1 MRLRRSDSSGAGITR
16 TRAGRGFVYRD
27 ASGAAVH
34 DADMLARIRTL
45 AIPPAWSDVWIA
57 PYPNGHIQ
65 ATGMDGAGR
74 RQYIYHP
81 TWREQKDRLKFERA
95 LALAES
101 LPGARRQ
108 VTIDL
113 RSDGITRDRVLA
125 VGFRMLDTGSLRV
138 GSERYAEANG
148 SIGLTTLLCAH
159 ATVSGSVVE
168 LRFPAKSG
176 HAWESDITDP
186 DLAAAVRQLKRRGPT
201 AHLLSF
207 KDERGWHPVDASE
220 INEYVK
226 LRTGGDFTA
235 KDFRTLH
242 GTIAAAISLAQASN
256 RLAKDAKDAKT
267 GPKAA
272 TKSESTK
279 PAKTT
284 KPTKT
289 ASARIVAQAMRDAS
303 GVLGNTPAVARA
315 SYVDPRVVDH
325 FTHGRTI
332 DPERLGS
339 AETELRA
346 LLFD

>member
-1 MRLRRSDSSGAGITR
+1 MRLRRSDSSGKGLTR
-16 TRAGRGFVYRD
+16 VRAGRGFGYR
-27 ASGAAVH
+27 GADGSPVH
-34 DADMLARIRTL
+34 DPDLLARIRTL
-45 AIPPAWSDVWIA
+45 AIPPAWTDVWIA

-65 ATGMDGAGR
+65 ATGFDSAGR

-81 TWREQKDRLKFERA
+81 TWREQKDRVKFERA

-101 LPGARRQ
+101 LPSARRQ

-113 RSDGITRDRVLA
+113 RSDGLSRDRVLA
-125 VGFRMLDTGSLRV
+125 AGFRMLDTGSLRV

-159 ATVSGSVVE
+159 ATAHKNTVE

-176 HAWESDITDP
+176 HAWESDITDA
-186 DLAAAVRQLKRRGPT
+186 DLAAVVRSLKRRGPT

-207 KDERGWHPVDASE
+207 RDERGWHPVSATE
-220 INEYVK
+220 INDYVRE
-226 LRTGGDFTA
+226 RTGGEFTA

-242 GTIAAAISLAQASN
+242 GTLAAAVSLA
-256 RLAKDAKDAKT
+256 
-267 GPKAA
+267 KAA
-272 TKSESTK
+272 KK
-279 PAKTT
+279 NPAKA
-284 KPTKT
+284 PGKT
-289 ASARIVAQAMRDAS
+289 ARSKAIAQAMRDAS
-303 GVLGNTPAVARA
+303 AVLGNTPAIARS

-325 FTHGRTI
+325 FNHGRTI
-332 DPERLGS
+332 DPERLDS